1 MAFTNLA
8 TKLILNGMQV
18 NSGPL
23 GNGFPYLKFAWEV
36 EISVGAGGESKGLF
50 STGPLVA
57 KSCEL
62 PRFSI
67 ETQVVNA
74 YNHKTIVQTKMNY
87 EPITMTFY
95 DQTNDV
101 AESMIWDFVKGQF
114 DPTDASKKADQQ
126 PMIVTIK
133 MKNLSGEGEDKVY
146 TLLNAYITDAQ
157 HDSLDYSTSDPVV
170 WTITLRYED
179 LETQN
184 FKGKTPGDG
193 GAGIKPL
200 PKPPSKPSVTKV
212 PVTKPPKADAKVE
225 SNKWREAGGE
235 DNGPLGAAWGNP
247 NLTKQ
252 SERHR
257 NKTQSTPEKTTFWPS
272 PLSTNKDYPTNPAA
286 PVKARPSDWK
296 GQQVWDSKYASGWNP
311 DGTSKQATGT
321 GSSTPSTGTNTAPT
335 VTKTQ
340 DTPPPVPFKRS
351 EKTVEA
357 NKKFIKQEEDYY
369 KNEPG
374 IRPEYKKAYIEALK
388 ENPPLSSS
396 PESRLWAQRAAEQKA
411 QAVSP
416 RYTPGPKPE
425 KSNLSSDGLTLR
437 NTPTSVNNNT
447 SAANSQSNK
456 EQQYVNKGKKPPD
469 F

>member
-8 TKLILNGMQV
+8 TKLMLNDMQV

-23 GNGFPYLKFAWEV
+23 GNGFPYLKFAWEIELAV
-36 EISVGAGGESKGLF
+36 KGGKANGLK

-62 PRFSI
+62 PRFSV
-67 ETQVVNA
+67 ETQVVNV

-95 DQTNDV
+95 DQTNNV
-101 AESMIWDFVKGQF
+101 AESLIWQFVMGQF
-114 DPTDASKKADQQ
+114 DSPDVSKKPGLLPLDVK
-126 PMIVTIK
+126 IS
-133 MKNLSGEGEDKVY
+133 MKNLSGEGDDKVY
-146 TLLNAYITDAQ
+146 NLTNAFITDAQ
-157 HDSLDYSTSDPVV
+157 HDTLDYSTSDPIV

-179 LETQN
+179 MEISGVKDLE
-184 FKGKTPGDG
+184 FKGPRKGDK
-193 GAGIKPL
+193 GAKMPAL
-200 PKPPSKPSVTKV
+200 PKPPSKPSVVAV
-212 PVTKPPKADAKVE
+212 PVTKPPKADAVKE
-225 SNKWREAGGE
+225 RDKWVEAGGTVT
-235 DNGPLGAAWGNP
+235 GGGAATGNPYMTNQTRLGNP
-247 NLTKQ
+247 NIRPGSLRDRAARANA
-252 SERHR
+252 ERA
-257 NKTQSTPEKTTFWPS
+257 NGGKPVETAPWPDSGVGAAMKTSTGNS
-272 PLSTNKDYPTNPAA
+272 
-286 PVKARPSDWK
+286 
-296 GQQVWDSKYASGWNP
+296 
-311 DGTSKQATGT
+311 
-321 GSSTPSTGTNTAPT
+321 PSTGTATPPVVN
-335 VTKTQ
+335 KSQ

-369 KNEPG
+369 KNEPE

-396 PESRLWAQRAAEQKA
+396 PESRQWAQRAAEQKA

-437 NTPTSVNNNT
+437 NTPTSVNNNP
-447 SAANSQSNK
+447 SATNSQANK
-456 EQQYVNKGKKPPD
+456 EQQYVKKTNKPPD
-469 F
+469 Y